1 MIRGPPRATRTD
13 TLFPY
18 TTLFRSCRA
27 LANGIGGIAL
37 TVIRALTEPGIRPL
51 AKPLPSDT
59 AASSSITCVRA
70 RSTPGHAGLT
80 GRSERKRVVLG
91 TRASVRVVLGGLS
104 DIKQKIT
111 VVSYLLLN
119 SLF

>member
-37 TVIRALTEPGIRPL
+37 TVIRALTEAGIRPL

-59 AASSSITCVRA
+59 AASSSSTCARVR
-70 RSTPGHAGLT
+70 RTPGHAGLT
-80 GRSERKRVVLG
+80 SRSLRRDVMQPLPSTPTPHVAG
-91 TRASVRVVLGGLS
+91 
-104 DIKQKIT
+104 
-111 VVSYLLLN
+111 VSPPLAAL
-119 SLF
+119 